1 MRYFR
6 ILTSRNFLPTYN
18 KPAPTLAEWYKDGN
32 MLKLLAF
39 TLPLCLDTFAIAFA
53 VLGEMRLT
61 RAQRMRVMVL
71 FIAFEAG
78 MPLIGMA
85 LGAPLAHLAGTPRHV
100 VIDPYQLGSPAET
113 RGLHMVDQTHLA
125 NTVDLTFVGRYILP
139 IIVPVVVGGLGLLM
153 LDEGLNNDDDDD
165 DDDDEVGKARALV
178 AARGL
183 SVIGLGLG
191 ISLDEL
197 VVGFTLSFTKLPVR
211 DVITAIVIQAFLA
224 VMIGQLL
231 GRKARTGSLGLS
243 TERITNGSKLA
254 AGSVLVAL
262 ATALLVGPP
271 VVTHVLPHILPHHKV
286 SHYVAPPAVSTADP

>member
-1 MRYFR
+1 
-6 ILTSRNFLPTYN
+6 
-18 KPAPTLAEWYKDGN
+18 

-39 TLPLCLDTFAIAFA
+39 TLPLCLDTFAVAFA
-53 VLGEMRLT
+53 VLGEMHLT
-61 RAQRMRVMVL
+61 RAQRIRVWVL

-78 MPLIGMA
+78 MPLVGMA
-85 LGAPLAHLAGTPRHV
+85 LGAPLARLTGAPAHV
-100 VIDPYQLGSPAET
+100 VIDPFQLGSPNEAYQL
-113 RGLHMVDQTHLA
+113 GMVDRAHLA
-125 NTVDLTFVGRYILP
+125 DTVDLTFAGRYILP
-139 IIVPVVVGGLGLLM
+139 IIVPVVVGALGLLM
-153 LDEGLNNDDDDD
+153 LDEVLNDDDD

-183 SVIGLGLG
+183 SIIGLGLG

-197 VVGFTLSFTKLPVR
+197 VVGFTLSFSQLPVR
-211 DVITAIVIQAFLA
+211 DVIIAIVIQAFLA

-243 TERITNGSKLA
+243 TERITHGSKLA

-262 ATALLVGPP
+262 ATVLLVGPP

-286 SHYVAPPAVSTADP
+286 GHYVAPPAVSTGGQ